1 MAALGTS
8 TGIPQPAGVKRQKS
22 TMAPFPKPK
31 TKASKPPKPGS
42 GKRKLTPQQVK
53 ELSAN
58 PSTRTKVPT
67 SQLSPK
73 LRAEREFNK
82 APVTP
87 GSSLTNKQLN
97 TAANAY
103 ATQQY
108 APQEAAAKGNVTS
121 AQNAITNTSGWYDD
135 YQKRLEAHRANVEQS
150 GRDQLTAAQGLI
162 GAAKGLDAST
172 APAGMSGENQQV
184 AANAGNVRST
194 ALGSWGTYGQAI
206 AGANDRYASNLA
218 NVVAPGQKLSAMSSA
233 TQNAGKA
240 QDQLNALMAQKAAAK
255 TTYKRD
261 QIATEIKNLLSAQAL
276 GLDVQ
281 KEQFDQA
288 LETAKLGND
297 VAKTKAATKTAAR
310 AKGQTVNQWG
320 YSNAEWLK
328 MPASQRQQIIKQQKI
343 DNRSPSK
350 PAAGTKPKPT
360 KPVKTPSQ
368 QADIV
373 GNIKTIRDKVT
384 FYAAQGWDT
393 PAIRAYLI
401 GTGVDGDNKRSPK
414 TYSAADVNV
423 GINWAKPSM
432 GYASPTDVKY
442 LHGLGINLKHW
453 GIPYTKPK
461 ASPVVGSGGSGKADT
476 Q

>member
-261 QIATEIKNLLSAQAL
+261 QVATEIKNLLSAQAL

-297 VAKTKAATKTAAR
+297 VAKTKAATKTAAK

-328 MPASQRQQIIKQQKI
+328 MPASQRQQIIKQQKA
-343 DNRSPSK
+343 DNRAPAKAPAGTKSK
-350 PAAGTKPKPT
+350 PALNGKQQAERAGQIKAGASTAAGMMKAGWKPPQVRQFLLGNTPDGNGNYVRSPFKSMDDIN
-360 KPVKTPSQ
+360 VVMDLATPSKGY
-368 QADIV
+368 V
-373 GNIKTIRDKVT
+373 S
-384 FYAAQGWDT
+384 
-393 PAIRAYLI
+393 PA
-401 GTGVDGDNKRSPK
+401 N
-414 TYSAADVNV
+414 
-423 GINWAKPSM
+423 
-432 GYASPTDVKY
+432 VKY
-442 LHGLGINLKHW
+442 LHSLGINLQKH
-453 GIPYTKPK
+453 GLRYKPK
-461 ASPVVGSGGSGKADT
+461 GAGGGVFW
-476 Q
+476 